1 LKSYKQTMIDSL
13 TSKAPADFVPLGVFA
28 SSITWDMM
36 KYADVY
42 WPEAH
47 TDPVKLARLA
57 AMPLEMFGIQSI
69 KLPFD
74 VVTEVQA
81 IGCEIDFGTRT
92 VVPQVRKSP
101 FTSVDE
107 LEIPSDLASRGKI
120 PVVLEAMRILKKQ
133 YPDVVCASHI
143 MGAVSMASLLVGFDK
158 LLYMMIDDEE
168 NFGKLLDFTTRL
180 GIEYGKLLTE
190 AGNDVLC
197 IGEAAASGEVFS
209 PETYR
214 EQIAPYHRRYK
225 ENINSI
231 PVRMHIC
238 GNVTGFLPILTTCN
252 IDSFSF
258 DHLTNMK
265 TATTIFNKTVKAVG
279 NVDPI
284 GILKNGTPAD
294 VEREVY
300 QCMDDGVDVLSPGCA
315 LSPDTPSENIRALVN
330 AHKKY
335 LKEKRGITL

>member
-1 LKSYKQTMIDSL
+1 LKSYKQVMIDSF
-13 TSKAPADFVPLGVFA
+13 TSNVPADFVPLGMFS
-28 SSITWDMM
+28 SSITLEMM
-36 KYADVY
+36 KHAGAY

-69 KLPFD
+69 KFPFD

-81 IGCEIDFGTRT
+81 LGCAIDFGSTT
-92 VVPQVRKSP
+92 IVPQVTKSS

-107 LEIPSDLASRGKI
+107 LEIPSDLANSGKI

-133 YPDVVCASHI
+133 YPDVLCVSHI
-143 MGAVSMASLLVGFDK
+143 MGTISMASMIVGFDK
-158 LLYMMIDDEE
+158 LLYMMIDDDPA
-168 NFGKLLDFTTRL
+168 FDKLLDFTTRL
-180 GIEYGKLLTE
+180 GIEYGKLLTA
-190 AGNDVLC
+190 AGNDILA
-197 IGEAAASGEVFS
+197 IGEAAASGEIFS
-209 PETYR
+209 PQNYSDR
-214 EQIAPYHRRYK
+214 IAPYHRRYK
-225 ENINSI
+225 KNIDSI
-231 PVRMHIC
+231 PILLHIC

-252 IDSFSF
+252 IDAFSF
-258 DHLTNMK
+258 DQRTSMK

-284 GILKNGTPAD
+284 GIVQNGTPAD

-300 QCMDDGVDVLSPGCA
+300 KCMDDGVDILSAGCA
-315 LSPDTPSENIRALVN
+315 LTPNTPTENIKAFVS

-335 LKEKRGITL
+335 LSEKKGISL

>member
-1 LKSYKQTMIDSL
+1 MIDSL
-13 TSKAPADFVPLGVFA
+13 TSNAPADFVPLGVFA

-74 VVTEVQA
+74 VVTEVHA
-81 IGCEIDFGTRT
+81 LGCEVDFGTRN

-107 LEIPSDLASRGKI
+107 LEIPPDLANRGKI
-120 PVVLEAMRILKKQ
+120 PVVLEAISILKKQ
-133 YPDVVCASHI
+133 YPDVVVAAHI
-143 MGAVSMASLLVGFDK
+143 MGAVSMASLIVGFDK

-168 NFGKLLDFTTRL
+168 KFDKLLDFTTRL
-180 GIEYGKLLTE
+180 GIEYGKLLEE

-209 PETYR
+209 PQTFSDR
-214 EQIAPYHRRYK
+214 IAPYHRRYK
-225 ENINSI
+225 ENIKSI
-231 PVRMHIC
+231 PIKLHIC

-258 DHLTNMK
+258 DQRTNMK
-265 TATTIFNKTVKAVG
+265 TATTIFNKTVKTVG
-279 NVDPI
+279 NIDPVA
-284 GILKNGTPAD
+284 ILKNGTPED

-315 LSPDTPSENIRALVN
+315 LSPDTPSENIRAMVN

-335 LKEKRGITL
+335 LKEKKGITL